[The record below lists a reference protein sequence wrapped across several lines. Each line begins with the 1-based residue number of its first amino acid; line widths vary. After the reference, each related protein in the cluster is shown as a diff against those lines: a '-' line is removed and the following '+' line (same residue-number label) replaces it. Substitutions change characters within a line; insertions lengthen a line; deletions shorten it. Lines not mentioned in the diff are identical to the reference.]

1 MYKRIH
7 VLNIYIYIF
16 VFCIYMRCLR
26 IENNLIKMTTFRGT
40 ALKCVFPLSTS
51 VLLGKKKNKRVLF

>member
-1 MYKRIH
+1 
-7 VLNIYIYIF
+7 
-16 VFCIYMRCLR
+16 MRCLR

-51 VLLGKKKNKRVLF
+51 VLLGKKKQARIVLNHK